1 MVCKKND
8 GHNAKNARVLRISP
22 RDCPQTQEKYS
33 ENELA
38 ILAGHLYNIGIIF
51 LGGEPV
57 MKKIFALILALAM
70 MLSCAA
76 FAEDVVKVGVFEPAS
91 GDNGAGGKQEVLGIE
106 YANSIVP
113 TVTVGGKEY
122 KVELVIVDNQS
133 ATDKAVTA
141 AQTLVGAGVSIVL
154 GSYGSGVSMAG
165 GEVFAQAGVPAI
177 GCSCTNPGVT
187 SLCDWYWRICFLD
200 PFQGTVMA
208 NFAMQEKGAK
218 TAYVLTQLGDDYSTG
233 LGFYFQKAFEEM
245 GGTVVAE
252 NFPEGTSDFT
262 AYLNNAINSGA
273 EVVFAPTSTTSA
285 SLIIDQA
292 ASLSV
297 PFALMAGDTWES
309 SVILDAAKGTNL
321 TIYCSTFFDENDE
334 SSTQAAE
341 FVQGFKAWLNAN
353 PDKMTNNGGND
364 IVAAVSALGFDAYM
378 TAIEAIKAA
387 DSAVGA
393 DIAAAMPGV
402 TLTGVTG
409 SISFDEIGD
418 ANKDMAYIKQANT
431 ETGAFDFVKT
441 QTVAELEG

>member
-1 MVCKKND
+1 
-8 GHNAKNARVLRISP
+8 
-22 RDCPQTQEKYS
+22 
-33 ENELA
+33 
-38 ILAGHLYNIGIIF
+38 
-51 LGGEPV
+51 
-57 MKKIFALILALAM
+57 MKKILALVLVLMLAVSAVAM
-70 MLSCAA
+70 
-76 FAEDVVKVGVFEPAS
+76 AETIKIGVFEPAS
-91 GDNGAGGKQEVLGIE
+91 GDNGAGGKQEVIGIE
-106 YANSIVP
+106 YANSLVP
-113 TVTVGGKEY
+113 TVEIGGATY
-122 KVELVIVDNQS
+122 DVELVIVDNQS
-133 ATDKAVTA
+133 ATDKAVSA
-141 AQTLVGAGVSIVL
+141 AQELVDAGVSIVL

-165 GEVFAQAGVPAI
+165 GEVFAAAEIPAI

-187 SLCDWYWRICFLD
+187 SLCDYYWRVCFLD

-208 NFAMQEKGAK
+208 NFAMDEFGAK
-218 TAYVLTQLGDDYSTG
+218 TAYVLSQLGDDYTTG
-233 LGFYFQKAFEEM
+233 LATYFAKAFEGM
-245 GGTVVAE
+245 GGTVINE
-252 NFPEGTSDFT
+252 QFPEGTSDYT
-262 AYLNNAINSGA
+262 AYLTNAINGGA
-273 EVVFAPTSTTSA
+273 DVIFCPTSTTVA
-285 SLIIDQA
+285 ALLINQA
-292 ASLSV
+292 ASMNVEL
-297 PFALMAGDTWES
+297 PLLAGDTWES
-309 SVILDAAKGTNL
+309 SVILEAGKGTNL
-321 TIYCSTFFDENDE
+321 TICCSTFFDENDE

>member
-1 MVCKKND
+1 
-8 GHNAKNARVLRISP
+8 
-22 RDCPQTQEKYS
+22 
-33 ENELA
+33 
-38 ILAGHLYNIGIIF
+38 
-51 LGGEPV
+51 
-57 MKKIFALILALAM
+57 MKKILALVLVLMLAVSAAAM
-70 MLSCAA
+70 
-76 FAEDVVKVGVFEPAS
+76 AETIKIGVFEPAS
-91 GDNGAGGKQEVLGIE
+91 GDNGAGGKQEVIGIE
-106 YANSIVP
+106 YANTLVP
-113 TVTVGGKEY
+113 TVEIGGATY
-122 KVELVIVDNQS
+122 DVELVIVDNQS
-133 ATDKAVTA
+133 ATDKAVSA
-141 AQTLVGAGVSIVL
+141 AQELVDAGVSIVL

-165 GEVFAQAGVPAI
+165 GEVFAAAEIPAI

-187 SLCDWYWRICFLD
+187 SLCDYYWRVCFLD

-208 NFAMQEKGAK
+208 NFAMDEFGAK
-218 TAYVLTQLGDDYSTG
+218 TAYVLSQLGDDYTTG
-233 LGFYFQKAFEEM
+233 LATYFAKAFEGM
-245 GGTVVAE
+245 GGTVINE
-252 NFPEGTSDFT
+252 QFTEGTSDYT
-262 AYLNNAINSGA
+262 AYLTNAINGGA
-273 EVVFAPTSTTSA
+273 DVIFCPTSTTVA
-285 SLIIDQA
+285 ALLINQA
-292 ASLSV
+292 ASMNVEL
-297 PFALMAGDTWES
+297 PLLAGDTWES
-309 SVILDAAKGTNL
+309 SVILEAGKGTNL
-321 TIYCSTFFDENDE
+321 TICCSTFFDENDE

>member
-1 MVCKKND
+1 
-8 GHNAKNARVLRISP
+8 
-22 RDCPQTQEKYS
+22 
-33 ENELA
+33 
-38 ILAGHLYNIGIIF
+38 
-51 LGGEPV
+51 

-309 SVILDAAKGTNL
+309 SVILEATKGTSL
-321 TIYCSTFFDENDE
+321 EVYCSTFFDERDE
-334 SSTQAAE
+334 SSTVAAD
-341 FVQGFKAWLNAN
+341 FVSGFKAWLNAN
-353 PDKMTNNGGND
+353 PDKLTNNGGND
-364 IVAAVSALGFDAYM
+364 IVAAVSALGYDAYM

-387 DSAVGA
+387 DSVDPAA
-393 DIAAAMPGV
+393 IAAALPG
-402 TLTGVTG
+402 TTCDGVTG
-409 SISFDEIGD
+409 SIAFDEIGD
-418 ANKDMAYIKQANT
+418 AKKDMAYIKKADGDA
-431 ETGAFDFVKT
+431 GAFVFEKT
-441 QTVAELEG
+441 QSVAELEK